1 MRKENIIME
10 NRTFT
15 GNNAT
20 CFAMGIQYCCMS
32 CFAIM
37 KHRGSDG

>member
-1 MRKENIIME
+1 ME

-20 CFAMGIQYCCMS
+20 FFAMGIQCCCMS

-37 KHRGSDG
+37 KHRVPDE